1 MANNRKVV
9 INVHSSENRAPSGST
24 LNYGE
29 IAVSHSSKENAALYT
44 KISDNDVAKFISEDA
59 INGRISGYTDSK
71 FNDLAG
77 IVQNLANLTITDIQ
91 ATTPI
96 SATTKA
102 LVAESCGNT
111 VTISHVADKTAQ
123 YGFKKLT
130 TDTYGH
136 VTGGENV
143 VISDISGL
151 DGFGDAVKGAETKLA
166 YSSAGT
172 GNAVTSISVNDHTI
186 TANFGKKF
194 SEDGH
199 KHDGSDITGGTV
211 GIGYLPTS
219 SAVTSTSDDATIPT
233 SKAVYDAVSG
243 VVNGLDKEA
252 SSAQGQFVRTV
263 IQENGLVS
271 ESKDFINANDVK
283 LSAVTPSSTTVK
295 EEYALY
301 NGNGVQLGNSIKI
314 YKDQSLVSIT
324 LEDNDGSGKTGQYL
338 KYTYI
343 DASGKTQSTYV
354 DVSKLLVEAE
364 FKDGL
369 VVSGNGEVSVKI
381 DPISETFLTVSH
393 GGVKLSGVQDAINSA
408 IGGVNTE
415 LQELS
420 GSVQT
425 LSSTTESFIGE
436 VITVITGLD
445 TKIGNETTRA
455 TAAENSIS
463 GDVTTLSAATVAEIA
478 RVEGKLS
485 NDEKVIA
492 ESINQLGTKV
502 DKVQKGAGLNKDG
515 SYAPHSTANYIAGA
529 TSLDDADM
537 KLDSAVKAL
546 AESMTGYSK
555 AFIINITGD
564 GSKENPYVVNK
575 TRDEVAAA
583 LAANSPIL
591 LKGGADGFSEI
602 YPLTWATDYPTQ
614 SIVLQFG
621 NIDKDSL
628 TYTTMVLA
636 FSYQDSSV
644 SVMASST
651 QLATSGQV
659 QTLSGS
665 VVSIENREQNYASAI
680 TINGHTHTVA
690 NNSVDLGSFLSANTA
705 HITAIQQVSTAS
717 AVTTTINY
725 VTENGSN
732 SAATITQDLII
743 DCGTY

>member
-1 MANNRKVV
+1 MVNNRKAV
-9 INVHSSENRAPSGST
+9 INVHSSDNRAPSGST

-59 INGRISGYTDSK
+59 INSRISGYTDSK
-71 FNDLAG
+71 FGGLAEIVQDLAS
-77 IVQNLANLTITDIQ
+77 LTITEIK
-91 ATTPI
+91 AETPI
-96 SATTKA
+96 SATTPTPIA
-102 LVAESCGNT
+102 TQVCGNT

-123 YGFKKLT
+123 SGFKKLT

-136 VTGGENV
+136 VTGGVDV
-143 VISDISGL
+143 VIGDISGL
-151 DGFGDAVKGAETKLA
+151 QGFGDAIKGAETKLA

-199 KHDGSDITGGTV
+199 KHSGSDITSGKV
-211 GIGYLPTS
+211 GIDYLPTS
-219 SAVTSTSDDATIPT
+219 TEVNSSSDNTKIPT

-243 VVNGLDKEA
+243 TVNGLNKEA

-263 IQENGLVS
+263 IQKNGLVS
-271 ESKDFINANDVK
+271 ESKDFINVNDVK

-301 NGNGVQLGNSIKI
+301 NGNGVKLGDSIKI

-343 DASGKTQSTYV
+343 DVNGNTQSTYV
-354 DVSKLLVEAE
+354 NISSLLAEAE

-369 VVSGNGEVSVKI
+369 VVNNNGEVKVKI
-381 DPISETFLTVSH
+381 DGTSESFLTV
-393 GGVKLSGVQDAINSA
+393 GEQGVKLSGVQDAINSA
-408 IGGVNTE
+408 IGGVDTK
-415 LQELS
+415 LQGLS

-425 LSSTTESFIGE
+425 LSSTTESF
-436 VITVITGLD
+436 
-445 TKIGNETTRA
+445 
-455 TAAENSIS
+455 
-463 GDVTTLSAATVAEIA
+463 SAATVAGIA
-478 RVEGKLS
+478 RVERKLS
-485 NDEKVIA
+485 DDEKVIA
-492 ESINQLGTKV
+492 ESINQLGVKV
-502 DKVQKGAGLNKDG
+502 DKVQKGAGLNEDG

-537 KLDSAVKAL
+537 KLDSALKAL
-546 AESMTGYSK
+546 AESMTGS
-555 AFIINITGD
+555 T
-564 GSKENPYVVNK
+564 
-575 TRDEVAAA
+575 
-583 LAANSPIL
+583 
-591 LKGGADGFSEI
+591 ADLNE
-602 YPLTWATDYPTQ
+602 L
-614 SIVLQFG
+614 
-621 NIDKDSL
+621 
-628 TYTTMVLA
+628 
-636 FSYQDSSV
+636 
-644 SVMASST
+644 
-651 QLATSGQV
+651 SGQV

-680 TINGHTHTVA
+680 TINGITHTVV

-705 HITAIQQVSTAS
+705 HIKTIQQVSTAS

-725 VTENGSN
+725 VTENGSA

>member
-1 MANNRKVV
+1 MTNNRKAV
-9 INVHSSENRAPSGST
+9 INVHSSDNRAPSGST

-59 INGRISGYTDSK
+59 INSRISGYTDSK
-71 FNDLAG
+71 FGGLAEIVQDLAS
-77 IVQNLANLTITDIQ
+77 LTITEIK
-91 ATTPI
+91 AETPI
-96 SATTKA
+96 SATTPTPIA
-102 LVAESCGNT
+102 TQVCGNT

-123 YGFKKLT
+123 SGFKKLT

-136 VTGGENV
+136 VTGGVDV
-143 VISDISGL
+143 VIGDISGL
-151 DGFGDAVKGAETKLA
+151 QGFGDAIKGAETKLA

-199 KHDGSDITGGTV
+199 KHSGSDITSGKV
-211 GIGYLPTS
+211 GIDYLPTS
-219 SAVTSTSDDATIPT
+219 TEVNSSSDNTKIPT

-243 VVNGLDKEA
+243 TVNGLNKEA

-263 IQENGLVS
+263 IQKNGLVS
-271 ESKDFINANDVK
+271 ESKDFINVNDVK

-301 NGNGVQLGNSIKI
+301 NGNGVKLGDSIKI

-343 DASGKTQSTYV
+343 DVNGNTQSTYV
-354 DVSKLLVEAE
+354 NISSLLAEAE

-369 VVSGNGEVSVKI
+369 VVNNNGEVKVKI
-381 DPISETFLTVSH
+381 DGTSESFLTV
-393 GGVKLSGVQDAINSA
+393 GEQGVKLSGVQDAINSA
-408 IGGVNTE
+408 IGGVDTK
-415 LQELS
+415 LQGLS

-425 LSSTTESFIGE
+425 LSSTTESF
-436 VITVITGLD
+436 
-445 TKIGNETTRA
+445 
-455 TAAENSIS
+455 
-463 GDVTTLSAATVAEIA
+463 SAATVAGIA
-478 RVEGKLS
+478 RVERKLS
-485 NDEKVIA
+485 DDEKVIA
-492 ESINQLGTKV
+492 ESINQLGVKV
-502 DKVQKGAGLNKDG
+502 DKVQKGAGLNEDG

-537 KLDSAVKAL
+537 KLDSALKAL
-546 AESMTGYSK
+546 AESMTGS
-555 AFIINITGD
+555 T
-564 GSKENPYVVNK
+564 
-575 TRDEVAAA
+575 
-583 LAANSPIL
+583 
-591 LKGGADGFSEI
+591 ADLNE
-602 YPLTWATDYPTQ
+602 L
-614 SIVLQFG
+614 
-621 NIDKDSL
+621 
-628 TYTTMVLA
+628 
-636 FSYQDSSV
+636 
-644 SVMASST
+644 
-651 QLATSGQV
+651 SGQV

-680 TINGHTHTVA
+680 TINGITHTVV

-705 HITAIQQVSTAS
+705 HIKTIQQVSTAS

-725 VTENGSN
+725 VTENGSA